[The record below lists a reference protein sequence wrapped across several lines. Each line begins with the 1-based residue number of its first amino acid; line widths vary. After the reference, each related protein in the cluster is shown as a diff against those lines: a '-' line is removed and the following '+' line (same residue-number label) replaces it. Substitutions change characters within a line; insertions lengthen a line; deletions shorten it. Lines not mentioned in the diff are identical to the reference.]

1 MRALSTFS
9 LAKFCRSPVT
19 TLCISLWL
27 CVANS
32 TALWEQDSS
41 ATGTNLREYG
51 PFSLTKCLHKTSVT
65 LSLPAHFTLG
75 QSDRCPNSGLLPFNG
90 LRCSGKQQKEVLLCY
105 VGPLEGLFVRLQRQT
120 NHNSIWLLSA
130 RPNECP
136 SALLDWRPFTF
147 DHLQCDV
154 APLTLKTIAVWC
166 LPELSVTL
174 WVYDRWGVGVRVEG
188 QLQPRRPLSKLL
200 LNKVIQHVR
209 EHRRK
214 SQVQQT
220 FAGSLSHTR
229 SCSSLLASP
238 LLCDVDSFF
247 FVSNP
252 LPPRHSSLYYLYLKF
267 LICVIILLL
276 FSLLTLLL
284 SELWF
289 FLNPPSL
296 STLGSSVPDIPFLV
310 CPDGFSFFFIWGP
323 LAFVWTRICPLLWL

>member
-1 MRALSTFS
+1 M
-9 LAKFCRSPVT
+9 
-19 TLCISLWL
+19 
-27 CVANS
+27 ANS

-41 ATGTNLREYG
+41 ATGTNLLEYG

-75 QSDRCPNSGLLPFNG
+75 QSDRCSNSGLLPFNG

-136 SALLDWRPFTF
+136 SALLDWWPFTF

-174 WVYDRWGVGVRVEG
+174 WVYDRWGVWGEG

-200 LNKVIQHVR
+200 LNKVIQHAR

-214 SQVQQT
+214 SQFQQT

-252 LPPRHSSLYYLYLKF
+252 LPPHRSSLYYLYLKF

-296 STLGSSVPDIPFLV
+296 SALGSPVADIPFLV
-310 CPDGFSFFFIWGP
+310 VLMGFHSFSFE
-323 LAFVWTRICPLLWL
+323 VLWLLFERGFALCFDFKMTF